1 MADVN
6 IVGKISVDTGKAKKE
21 LSDLNKILEDQK
33 KVWKNAEIGSKEY
46 QDAQQKIK
54 ETTEKY
60 NKIVDEQNKLN
71 EKQVGG
77 LGKLKEGLGG
87 VIPGFNG
94 AASGA
99 AGLGK
104 QLMLLVVN
112 PIILVLTAI
121 VAVVVLLAKAFNST
135 EENGNKLGKGLAV
148 LNGLFSGLLKVLE
161 PIASFLVD
169 GLVKGFELAGDA
181 IIKTSKVIQIALRA
195 LGLQGAAT
203 ALNGLTFAIGNNIK
217 ASNQLA
223 DAEAKLQVAQRQSQ
237 RIQLDFQKQAE
248 KLRQIRDDESN
259 SVEKRI
265 QVNAQLGVL
274 LQKQLDEELRIANQS
289 LAVADLRIKLEGQS
303 SANLDEREVALTRIS
318 DIQERLSGQES
329 EQLANLNGLRREQNA
344 LIKAQRDEAEAYAKS
359 RQEEITKFNDVNQKI
374 EQERKEAGLKKDA
387 DLFNKQL
394 KQITNHVAAVQTTY
408 KENAQSQKEIDAAAL
423 ATKLAQQSEINASL
437 ENSILIFG
445 KTSIAGKA
453 LAISQALINTYLGAT
468 SVLSSKSTL
477 PSPFDFIAKAV
488 NVAAVLASGFSS
500 IKAITAVKIPGG
512 GGGGSIPRPSGA
524 ASTAPVLPQQTSTS
538 LNAASI
544 QGVGNAAAGGVNGR
558 AFVLDSD
565 IKNNQERAARLQ
577 RAARLD

>member
-6 IVGKISVDTGKAKKE
+6 IVGKISVDAGQSTKSIADLKNEINESKKA
-21 LSDLNKILEDQK
+21 LER
-33 KVWKNAEIGSKEY
+33 ATIGSKTYEF
-46 QDAQQKIK
+46 QQKRLADAQEELSQ
-54 ETTEKY
+54 TTKTQTG
-60 NKIVDEQNKLN
+60 NF
-71 EKQVGG
+71 
-77 LGKLKEGLGG
+77 GKLKEGLGG

-121 VAVVVLLAKAFNST
+121 VGVVILLAKAFNST

-148 LNGLFSGLLKVLE
+148 LSGLFSGLLKVLE

-169 GLVKGFELAGDA
+169 GLVKGFEVAGNA
-181 IIKTSKVIQIALRA
+181 ILKTSALIQKALKFI
-195 LGLQGAAT
+195 GLDAA
-203 ALNGLTFAIGNNIK
+203 AAGLNNLTTSINNNIK

-223 DAEAKLQVAQRQSQ
+223 DAEAKLKVAQRESQ

-265 QVNAQLGVL
+265 QVNAQLGAL

-303 SANLDEREVALTRIS
+303 SANLDEREAALTRIS

-387 DLFNKQL
+387 ELFDKQK
-394 KQITNHVAAVQTTY
+394 KQISDYVAAVQLTY
-408 KENAQSQKEIDAAAL
+408 KENADAEKQIDEAAKAL
-423 ATKLAQQSEINASL
+423 KIKQQNEINESL
-437 ENSILIFG
+437 TNSIEIFG
-445 KTSIAGKA
+445 KTTIAGKA

-488 NVAAVLASGFSS
+488 NVAAVLASGFNS

>member
-6 IVGKISVDTGKAKKE
+6 IVGKVSVDTGKAKKE

-169 GLVKGFELAGDA
+169 GLVKGFELAGDV

-387 DLFNKQL
+387 ELFDKQK
-394 KQITNHVAAVQTTY
+394 KQISDYVAAVQLTY
-408 KENAQSQKEIDAAAL
+408 KENAQAQKEIDAAAL

-468 SVLSSKSTL
+468 SVLSSKSVL

-500 IKAITAVKIPGG
+500 IKAITAVKVPGG
-512 GGGGSIPRPSGA
+512 GGGGSVPRPSGA

-558 AFVLDSD
+558 SFVLDSD